1 MKGDETGKETTWTNA
16 RKTPKVSKWV
26 SHWKHLSVMLT
37 DLFFQLHRQ
46 RWESGEVI
54 RQPWAAGK
62 ALRCLE
68 EETWCSRETTGDAES
83 GAGWR
88 VTRVYRGICGGSPDA
103 GKEAKTQGGWF
114 RFCCHWKSVRELADI
129 QLTPW
134 TIPAIKDKTTNIFME
149 RRDTGSFIMT
159 IYSLF
164 CLAWWHYIHK
174 TQVEKASS
182 NFENI
187 APLTQ
192 KLTDP
197 FFSCSLADVICCSW
211 SFKKKDVT
219 ELYQMLCCDIN
230 QSNQMWW
237 LQY

>member
-1 MKGDETGKETTWTNA
+1 
-16 RKTPKVSKWV
+16 
-26 SHWKHLSVMLT
+26 MLT

-68 EETWCSRETTGDAES
+68 EETWCSRETTGDAEP

-88 VTRVYRGICGGSPDA
+88 ATRVYRGVCGGSPDA

-164 CLAWWHYIHK
+164 CLVWWHYIHK

-197 FFSCSLADVICCSW
+197 FLSCSLADVICCSW